1 MKEHVIQE
9 MDAGTRLD
17 KYLVR
22 ILPYAGKSFLYK
34 MLRKKNIV
42 INDKKADGTEKL
54 KAGDSVKIYF
64 SDETYEKF
72 RLALLKRDWIL
83 RET

>member
-34 MLRKKNIV
+34 MLRKRILSSTT
-42 INDKKADGTEKL
+42 KKQMAQKSL
-54 KAGDSVKIYF
+54 KQA
-64 SDETYEKF
+64 
-72 RLALLKRDWIL
+72 IL
-83 RET
+83 